1 MARIDTVNREPT
13 PIQAAAYGTADLL
26 LAGGPGTGP
35 LVPPGKY
42 TTKWI
47 QIATLKRAKPGK
59 DWAIAADVIDRFL
72 AIKSGQ
78 KLVDEITPLLKREGA
93 RAAKIDVHFTD
104 HADFPGEGRGD
115 AAGYFGPD
123 EPGEPLY
130 DVYVQWEKNMR
141 ASEFIKP
148 PLQNLRAGKS
158 RMAHSLF
165 HEILHVWFIHA
176 HPGEGT
182 GHVGERMHPEFGK
195 RLDAATKDLE
205 KVDKRP

>member
-13 PIQAAAYGTADLL
+13 PIQEAAYGTADLL
-26 LAGGPGTGP
+26 LAGGPGTRP

-42 TTKWI
+42 MTKWI

-104 HADFPGEGRGD
+104 HVDFPGE
-115 AAGYFGPD
+115 
-123 EPGEPLY
+123 
-130 DVYVQWEKNMR
+130 
-141 ASEFIKP
+141 
-148 PLQNLRAGKS
+148 
-158 RMAHSLF
+158 
-165 HEILHVWFIHA
+165 
-176 HPGEGT
+176 
-182 GHVGERMHPEFGK
+182 
-195 RLDAATKDLE
+195 
-205 KVDKRP
+205 